1 MGNSQSSTLKER
13 YTLGQVKDLF
23 ARKMGTTAG
32 IKSYRALNYSTK
44 KDRDYAKFA
53 DMCVARQVDPRC
65 VIDWGFSA
73 YYPNIPISIKL
84 LYPAVAEYADFNLKS
99 QQKSGVAVDLEYDRV
114 SILFK
119 NMLNR
124 LKEQKDSKK
133 LAKALLD
140 PVNEFSYV
148 FVFCVSSSLG
158 ILDQIPTRVVEVA
171 KEEIFLR
178 PVYKCRFSHLLP
190 KEVTL

>member
-1 MGNSQSSTLKER
+1 
-13 YTLGQVKDLF
+13 
-23 ARKMGTTAG
+23 
-32 IKSYRALNYSTK
+32 
-44 KDRDYAKFA
+44 
-53 DMCVARQVDPRC
+53 
-65 VIDWGFSA
+65 
-73 YYPNIPISIKL
+73 
-84 LYPAVAEYADFNLKS
+84 
-99 QQKSGVAVDLEYDRV
+99 
-114 SILFK
+114 
-119 NMLNR
+119 MLNR

-133 LAKALLD
+133 LAKVLLD

-158 ILDQIPTRVVEVA
+158 ILDQIPSRVVEVA